1 MYGWERLV
9 LLKHLLDE
17 GLKKTVIA
25 ERLGVSRAVIYHW
38 IRTGQLERDV
48 STVPPRRTRKPTP
61 AKLDPFK
68 AIITTRLETYPELS
82 AARLFAECR
91 SAGYTGGLSQ
101 LQLFVREVR
110 PTPPPEP
117 VIRFETPPGHQA
129 QADFAEFRFPWG
141 KRYAFLV
148 VLGYSR
154 LLWLQ
159 FYQRQTMQTV
169 MSALEAAFTY
179 FGGVPAE
186 ILFDQM
192 KAVVV
197 GDERPHGGRLLENAE
212 FLRFAA
218 HWDFR
223 IRACRP
229 YRAKTK
235 GKVERPVFYVRD
247 NFVYGREFL
256 GDGDLNAQAL
266 TWLDVVANQRVHGTT
281 REIPR
286 ERFEQ
291 SERAI
296 LKPLAARP
304 YQSLVIAP
312 ERLTA
317 RQIPQLP
324 QSPATTRLDTLS
336 LVSVERRPLAAYAAY
351 AACADA
357 ASPLCTEEGCP

>member
-1 MYGWERLV
+1 
-9 LLKHLLDE
+9 
-17 GLKKTVIA
+17 
-25 ERLGVSRAVIYHW
+25 
-38 IRTGQLERDV
+38 
-48 STVPPRRTRKPTP
+48 
-61 AKLDPFK
+61 
-68 AIITTRLETYPELS
+68 
-82 AARLFAECR
+82 
-91 SAGYTGGLSQ
+91 
-101 LQLFVREVR
+101 
-110 PTPPPEP
+110 
-117 VIRFETPPGHQA
+117 
-129 QADFAEFRFPWG
+129 
-141 KRYAFLV
+141 
-148 VLGYSR
+148 
-154 LLWLQ
+154 
-159 FYQRQTMQTV
+159 MQTV

-266 TWLDVVANQRVHGTT
+266 SWLDEVANQRVHGTT

-286 ERFEQ
+286 ERFEHA
-291 SERAI
+291 ERAV

-304 YQSLVIAP
+304 YQSLVVAP

-317 RQIPQLP
+317 RQLSHSQE
-324 QSPATTRLDTLS
+324 TTRFDTLS
-336 LVSVERRPLAAYAAY
+336 LDTRALVSVERRPLAAYAAY
-351 AACADA
+351 ADA
-357 ASPLCTEEGCP
+357 ASPLCAEEGCP